1 MVFYIGAAGCCEDFY
16 GSMQTPDDG
25 LVTTR
30 ASADLLR
37 LPLRDIRVLEFGHT
51 ILGPCCGMVLADLGA
66 DVLKIEPPGGERT
79 RRLKGFGAGYFAYFN
94 RNKRSVVLDYKTP
107 AGLRDAQDL
116 LRSADVLIENMAPG
130 ALERAGLGEAAVRE
144 LNSRLIYCSLK
155 GFLPGPYGSR
165 VALDEV
171 VQMMS
176 GLAYMTGP
184 PGKPLR
190 AGTSITDILG
200 GVFGALGILAA
211 LRERDQSGLTQSVEC
226 GLFET
231 AAFLMGQHMAY
242 SASTREPIP
251 PMPARVSAWAVYE
264 IFESSDSV
272 QIFIG
277 ITSDAQWQR
286 FCAAFDRPQ
295 LLADP
300 RYASNGSRIDS
311 REHLIKALTDTFG
324 ELTGEEI
331 MRRCEQSAIPF
342 APVARP
348 EALFADPHLLATGSL
363 AATRMPD
370 GSVAQ
375 LPKLPIRI
383 DHATL
388 GLRVSPPELESPS
401 EQRAAAR
408 QVLP

>member
-1 MVFYIGAAGCCEDFY
+1 MAFYNGEAGSCEDFY
-16 GSMQTPDDG
+16 GSVQTPG
-25 LVTTR
+25 NGVVSTR
-30 ASADLLR
+30 ASADLQR
-37 LPLRDIRVLEFGHT
+37 LPLHGIHVLELGHT

-66 DVLKIEPPGGERT
+66 DVLKIEPPGGDHT

-94 RNKRSVVLDYKTP
+94 RNKRSVVLDYKSA

-116 LRSADVLIENMAPG
+116 IRGADVLIENMAPG
-130 ALERAGLGEAAVRE
+130 ALERAGLGETQVRE
-144 LNSRLIYCSLK
+144 LNARLIYCSLK

-200 GVFGALGILAA
+200 GVFGAVGILAA
-211 LRERDQSGLTQSVEC
+211 LRERDQSGLGHSVEC

-242 SASTREPIP
+242 SATTRESIP

-264 IFESSDSV
+264 IFESSDSA

-300 RYASNGSRIDS
+300 RYATNGSRIDS
-311 REHLIKALTDTFG
+311 REPLIKALTDIFG
-324 ELTGEEI
+324 EMTGEEI
-331 MRRCEQSAIPF
+331 MRRCEQSVIPF

-348 EALFADPHLLATGSL
+348 EALFSDPHLLATGSL

-370 GSVAQ
+370 GSVAR

-388 GLRVSPPELESPS
+388 GLRASPPELESPS
-401 EQRAAAR
+401 ERQAAPW
-408 QVLP
+408 QVRP

>member
-1 MVFYIGAAGCCEDFY
+1 MVFYNGETGSDGDFH
-16 GSMQTPDDG
+16 GSTQMRDDDR
-25 LVTTR
+25 VSAR
-30 ASADLLR
+30 SPADLQS
-37 LPLRDIRVLEFGHT
+37 LPLRGIRVLEFGHT

-66 DVLKIEPPGGERT
+66 DVLKIEPPGGEHT

-107 AGLRDAQDL
+107 SGLHDTQDL
-116 LRSADVLIENMAPG
+116 IRDADVLIENMAPG
-130 ALERAGLGEAAVRE
+130 ALQRARLGEAEVRE

-200 GVFGALGILAA
+200 GVFGAVGILAS
-211 LRERDQSGLTQSVEC
+211 LRERDQSGLALSVEC

-242 SASTREPIP
+242 SATTRESIP

-264 IFESSDSV
+264 IFESSDSA

-277 ITSDAQWQR
+277 ITSNAQWQR
-286 FCAAFDRPQ
+286 FCAAFERPQ
-295 LLADP
+295 LLADS
-300 RYASNGSRIDS
+300 RYATNGSRIDS

-331 MRRCEQSAIPF
+331 MRRCERSAIPF

-348 EALFADPHLLATGSL
+348 EALFSDPHLLATGSL

-388 GLRVSPPELESPS
+388 GLRASPPELKTPP
-401 EQRAAAR
+401 EQRAAPR
-408 QVLP
+408 LVQP